1 MSVCVM
7 DITSIPCDILYL
19 QALERENQMHLFI
32 SFPMIWAF
40 SNWFKSHYKYMQNAF
55 ILAVDRLC
63 ELFVPAVVVTGWF
76 PAVASLIRSPL
87 LSVFWNEITAH
98 QIHFFPSCSSF
109 QFLFSLFC
117 PSLLSLVHEN
127 VGILTLFSELKGGLN
142 PTPFHAL
149 MWNTSLSIMMSTETF
164 LFPLKSEQKYTAHHI
179 QVFLH
184 AVVLKTCDFLASFL
198 RIMILISSCC

>member
-1 MSVCVM
+1 MPIARKSWNVSVGLGLWNSIFLHKRKSTCMSVCVM

-19 QALERENQMHLFI
+19 QALEQENQMHLFI

-98 QIHFFPSCSSF
+98 QIHCFPSCSSF

-117 PSLLSLVHEN
+117 PSLLSLVM
-127 VGILTLFSELKGGLN
+127 K
-142 PTPFHAL
+142 
-149 MWNTSLSIMMSTETF
+149 MWE
-164 LFPLKSEQKYTAHHI
+164 Y
-179 QVFLH
+179 
-184 AVVLKTCDFLASFL
+184 
-198 RIMILISSCC
+198 